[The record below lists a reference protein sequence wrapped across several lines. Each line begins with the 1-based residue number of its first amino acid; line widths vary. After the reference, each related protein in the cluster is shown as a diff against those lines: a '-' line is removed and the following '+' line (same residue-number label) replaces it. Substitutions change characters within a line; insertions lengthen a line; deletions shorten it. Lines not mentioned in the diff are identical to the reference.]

1 MEKYKNTYL
10 QKNPE
15 DDVNVLHFFHISYFI
30 LQDIVKALIYV
41 GKEK

>member
-1 MEKYKNTYL
+1 MEKYKNTYC
-10 QKNPE
+10 PE